1 MTQMKRTIWD
11 AILAITIA
19 SLLGWGVWT
28 TCQIFAQ
35 EKDQA
40 VNKENNTAIRQS
52 VEEVKQEVKDLKKEV
67 KTDLEKLRETV
78 GTNQNKM
85 MEILLD
91 IKQNTKS
98 KK

>member
-1 MTQMKRTIWD
+1 MKRTLWD
-11 AILAITIA
+11 ALLAILIA

-40 VNKENNTAIRQS
+40 VNKENSTAIRQS
-52 VEEVKQEVKDLKKEV
+52 VEEIKEEVKNLKKEV
-67 KTDLEKLRETV
+67 KVDLEKLKDKAE
-78 GTNQNKM
+78 TNQNKM